1 LTKLITWQENN
12 YVKSRFFPI
21 YVPVCLLALAGQL
34 FGQAI
39 SGDVTGVISDRSGG
53 AIPAATVIAQNDATG
68 VKTTTSTNAE
78 GVYRFGNLPVGDY
91 VITASAKGF
100 TTASVNKFRV
110 QLSTV
115 VTANITLDVGT
126 TATSVEVS
134 AAAAAIDTTTAQL
147 QTTFEA
153 RQTLELPSA
162 SSGAGIWN
170 LSLIGAGVAS
180 QGGVGQGT
188 GPAIAGQR
196 PEDNT
201 FNLDGVSN
209 VNHYSTG
216 PLVYVANEAVAEVS
230 LLQNQFSPE
239 FGGGSGG
246 VFNAVVKSGGNSLH
260 GTVYEYL
267 QNRNLNAVDAL
278 DWTQGLTSLPRYDNN
293 RLGATIGGPI
303 KRDKLFYFGNF
314 EYNPIGQSA
323 VPGSP
328 LEAPTAA
335 GMSALA
341 SIPGVAKNN
350 LAWFQKWVPTAAS
363 NDAGTI
369 TVGNTSIPIGTLSFA
384 SPTYTNNYN
393 AIVAIDYNISDKD
406 QVRGRWIYN
415 KQNGLDSN
423 ANLPAFFSPAP
434 NDNYMFT
441 ASEFHTFAP
450 TLQNEFRAAFSRNF
464 NSIQVGNQT
473 FPGMSVIPNLT
484 IDELNSLQIGPD
496 PNTPSGSI
504 QNLLQLQD
512 NATKIVGKHTI
523 KFGYHFTDVILTNYF
538 IQRVR
543 GDYEYSTLQ
552 QYLFDL
558 TPDVLGER
566 SAGPTSY
573 PCGFLQNEAFFN
585 DDYRVRPN
593 FTINLGLRYEYVTI
607 PVASRYQMYSA
618 PANVPGGITF
628 GQPEPSANEWSPR
641 LGFAYSPGRNG
652 IWSIR
657 GGFSRAFDPT
667 YANLTSN
674 AAPPYFQQTNDVN
687 LSSNAPGFLAG
698 GGLPGTAVALPTSP
712 AAALGLVSSYTFGGK
727 RPYGVSWNLGV
738 QRVFHHDYTFEARY
752 VGTKGVHLWTQSRL
766 NIDPLVTPTNY
777 IPTYFSM
784 PAPSTFASLTKTLAQ
799 VKSYIVPGGT
809 ADQPYNSLATLGS
822 DAAIV
827 AYAPQAY
834 SSYDGLALQV
844 TKRYSNNFQYVAAYT
859 WSHSLDDGTATN
871 FSTYLTPRRSQ
882 DFQDLRAD
890 WSSSALDHRQRFT
903 FTPIYD
909 WKAFGNSNWFM
920 KNLVSNWTFAG
931 TLTYE
936 TPEYATVQSGDD
948 ANLNND
954 SAGDRAIINPAG
966 ATNVGSG
973 VTGYNAQGQP
983 VAAGSGT
990 IVAYVANNSNARYIV
1005 AQAGAMANGG
1015 RNTFPL
1021 HPTNNID
1028 MSVKKRF
1035 ALGETRSFDIG
1046 AQFYNVLN
1054 HAQFT
1059 GSHVSDVDSYG
1070 YIGSRNDLIPSNAA
1084 FGRFDEFYTS
1094 NSRTLQL
1101 TTHFTF

>member
-1 LTKLITWQENN
+1 MKF
-12 YVKSRFFPI
+12 RFFS
-21 YVPVCLLALAGQL
+21 VGLLVFLLAMAGQL
-34 FGQAI
+34 FGQAT
-39 SGDVTGVISDRSGG
+39 SGDVTGVISDKSGG
-53 AIPAATVIAQNDATG
+53 AIPSATVTAENEATG
-68 VKTTTSTNAE
+68 VKSTTSTNAE
-78 GVYRFGNLPVGDY
+78 GVYRFGNLPVGSY
-91 VITASAKGF
+91 SITASSKGF
-100 TTASVNKFRV
+100 TTSGVKGLRVVLSSVI
-110 QLSTV
+110 
-115 VTANITLDVGT
+115 TANLTLDVGT
-126 TATSVEVS
+126 TATTVEVS
-134 AAAAAIDTTTAQL
+134 AAAAAIDTTTAQV
-147 QTTFEA
+147 QTTFES
-153 RQTLELPSA
+153 RQTLELPGAANST
-162 SSGAGIWN
+162 GAGIWN
-170 LSLIGAGVAS
+170 LSLIGAGVTS

-188 GPAIAGQR
+188 GPSIAGQR

-216 PLVYVANEAVAEVS
+216 PLVYVSNEAVAEVS

-239 FGGGSGG
+239 FGGASGG
-246 VFNAVVKSGGNSLH
+246 VFNAVVKSGTNQIH
-260 GTVYEYL
+260 GDIYEYL

-303 KRDKLFYFGNF
+303 KKDKLFYFGNF

-335 GMSALA
+335 GLSAL
-341 SIPGVAKNN
+341 SGVKGIAPNN
-350 LAWFQKWVPTAAS
+350 LAWFQKWVPVAPS
-363 NDAGTI
+363 NNAGTI
-369 TVGNTSIPIGTLSFA
+369 SVGGATIPIGTLSFA
-384 SPTYTNNYN
+384 SPTFTNNYN
-393 AIVAIDYNISDKD
+393 SIVAIDYNISEKD
-406 QVRGRWIYN
+406 QVRGRWIYTR
-415 KQNGLDSN
+415 QSGLDSN
-423 ANLPAFFSPAP
+423 ANLPAFFASAP
-434 NDNYMFT
+434 DNNYMYSV
-441 ASEFHTFAP
+441 SEFHSFAP
-450 TLQNEFRAAFSRNF
+450 TFQNEFRGSFSRNF
-464 NSIQVGNQT
+464 NSIQVGSQT
-473 FPGMSVIPNLT
+473 FPGLSVIPNLT

-504 QNLLQLQD
+504 QNLFQLQE
-512 NATKIVGKHTI
+512 NATKIAGRHTI

-543 GDYEYSTLQ
+543 GDYEYSSLQ

-573 PCGFLQNEAFFN
+573 PCGFLENEAFFN
-585 DDYRVRPN
+585 DDYRVRSN
-593 FTINLGLRYEYVTI
+593 LTINLGLRYEYVTI

-628 GQPEPSANEWSPR
+628 GEPKPSGKEFSPR
-641 LGFAYSPGRNG
+641 IGFAYSPGTNG
-652 IWSIR
+652 TWSIR

-674 AAPPYFQQTNDVN
+674 AAPPYFQQTNDVD

-698 GGLPGTAVALPTSP
+698 GGLPGTAVALPTDP
-712 AAALGLVSSYTFGGK
+712 IGAMGPIASYTFGGK
-727 RPYGVSWNLGV
+727 RPYGVTWNMGV
-738 QRVFHHDYTFEARY
+738 QRVFHKDYTFEARY
-752 VGTKGVHLWTQSRL
+752 VGTKGVHLWNQSRL
-766 NIDPLVTPTNY
+766 NVLPLVSPTNY
-777 IPTYFSM
+777 IPTFFSM
-784 PAPSTFASLTKTLAQ
+784 PSASTFATMTKTLAQ

-809 ADQPYNSLATLGS
+809 AAEPYNDLATRGS
-822 DAAIV
+822 QSAIV

-834 SSYDGLALQV
+834 SSYNGLALQL
-844 TKRYSNNFQYVAAYT
+844 TRRFSNNFQYVLAYT
-859 WSHSLDDGTATN
+859 WSHNEDDGTATN

-882 DFQDLRAD
+882 DFANLRSD

-909 WKAFGNSNWFM
+909 WKAFQSSNWFM

-931 TLTYE
+931 TFTYE
-936 TPEYATVQSGDD
+936 TPEYATVQSNVDS
-948 ANLNND
+948 NLNND

-966 ATNVGSG
+966 SASIGST

-983 VAAGSGT
+983 VASGNGA
-990 IVAYVANNSNARYIV
+990 IVAYVANNSNARYVV
-1005 AQAGAMANGG
+1005 AQSGALANGG

-1035 ALGETRSFDIG
+1035 ALGESRSFDIG
-1046 AQFYNVLN
+1046 VQFYNVLN

-1059 GSHVSDVDSYG
+1059 GSHVSDVLSYG
-1070 YIGSRNDLIPSNAA
+1070 YIGSRNDLVPGNSA

-1094 NSRTLQL
+1094 NSRIGQISA
-1101 TTHFTF
+1101 HFTF